1 MNRDIELSDEFR
13 EVIERR
19 YAFAIHFTRACR
31 ERKIGLPADFLKLQ
45 FKDLITPSGILIT
58 TLEGHTDAVYCLTV
72 VGNKLY
78 TGSDDRTIRVW
89 DIDTH
94 QHITALEG
102 HTDDVYCLTVVGNK
116 LYSGSFDR
124 TIRVWDTDTHQH
136 IATLEGHTDGVCYLT
151 VVGNK
156 LYSGSVDKTI
166 RAWTLF

>member
-58 TLEGHTDAVYCLTV
+58 TIQGHAGRVGCLTV
-72 VGNKLY
+72 VGKKLY
-78 TGSDDRTIRVW
+78 SGSWDKTIRIW
-89 DIDTH
+89 DTDSH
-94 QHITALEG
+94 QLAAPLQG
-102 HTDDVYCLTVVGNK
+102 HTLHVICLTVVGKK
-116 LYSGSFDR
+116 LYSGSGDR

-136 IATLEGHTDGVCYLT
+136 ITTLQGHTSHVWCLT
-151 VVGNK
+151 VVGKK
-156 LYSGSVDKTI
+156 LYSGSEDRTI
-166 RAWTLF
+166 RVWAL

>member
-45 FKDLITPSGILIT
+45 FKDLVTPSGILIT
-58 TLEGHTDAVYCLTV
+58 TLEGHTGGV
-72 VGNKLY
+72 N
-78 TGSDDRTIRVW
+78 
-89 DIDTH
+89 
-94 QHITALEG
+94 
-102 HTDDVYCLTVVGNK
+102 CLTVVGNK
-116 LYSGSFDR
+116 LYSGSWDD

-136 IATLEGHTDGVCYLT
+136 ITTLQGHTGYVYCLA

-156 LYSGSVDKTI
+156 LCSGSFDRTI
-166 RAWTLF
+166 RVWTV

>member
-31 ERKIGLPADFLKLQ
+31 ERKIGLPADFLKLE

-94 QHITALEG
+94 QHI
-102 HTDDVYCLTVVGNK
+102 
-116 LYSGSFDR
+116 
-124 TIRVWDTDTHQH
+124 
-136 IATLEGHTDGVCYLT
+136 ATLEGHTAGVECLA

-156 LYSGSVDKTI
+156 LCSGSWDDTI